1 MAIIIS
7 TSFKADRNHCQRVVR
22 NGSFSSVATTAVD
35 RLALPGRIR
44 LSTMP
49 RMNALR
55 VRTITMRTPLAPV
68 FLSTAV
74 SSTIEWEHITMV
86 QRIVRA
92 RQSSSRVDMTAMA
105 EYTFTK

>member
-7 TSFKADRNHCQRVVR
+7 TSFRADRNHSHSVTQ
-22 NGSFSSVATTAVD
+22 NESFSPVPAETTEGSAD
-35 RLALPGRIR
+35 PGRIR